1 MPPPSS
7 AEDSPLAELVFGSAG
22 LGRWTL
28 KIVGPPKVKEY
39 TYQWDGKTNNGK
51 AFTVL
56 LISKDTTQYCYGK
69 FTRRGKQEAGNADF
83 RAAMEKFQD
92 GTVWLF
98 TKATLITKEKPLYIG
113 SSVKAVIDLN
123 SSKNTPVLQSTG
135 FAQLMPTPAE
145 DLTTLLEAAKN
156 QRVDVTALVV
166 KMSDVQPRKTVIGPR
181 LIVDITIRDGSG
193 STGASDCALSMFFPD
208 STAGRAD
215 VDNFKRCY
223 TDGTPVALFNLS
235 IGISDDGKNTL
246 KPHREEFHW
255 QPATMG
261 ERAAQLTAAIEVLR
275 STDQATCVT
284 EIPEFVLKEK
294 MDYVTPGATLTVARL
309 LRNIVRSDEGL
320 PDAESTHLFQM
331 NLVRVIEPA
340 VGDCCLTNDGSRLF
354 VPVTVQDH
362 TAQVELRMREKAA
375 LELSGHGDRDAFCE
389 EVRTGGLNFPVLAS
403 VRVVVRNKNSTT
415 SDARASADASASE
428 HAVSAIIVEAVD
440 QDMKVPKAMPN
451 ASMDYVN
458 TLLKHL
464 GGIGVDRMLVAPA
477 STMRHSAHGGLIV
490 QDDDGTRYAGACVM
504 TMLAHVGKCTTRD
517 LEGGHRIVTAKP
529 WNIPFENQEVADRE
543 PEIPQYANEELTAQF
558 VSYCTMNNVQYFT
571 LSSRKAQQPVYAIVV
586 VGSAHVANKVTTF
599 MMNKVQTMAVED
611 VEPTRQIFA
620 KLCVLSKRIAQ
631 EVTSPA
637 AKMPWSEA
645 LTPYRAKKS
654 RRLTMT
660 PTDTSIE

>member
-1 MPPPSS
+1 
-7 AEDSPLAELVFGSAG
+7 
-22 LGRWTL
+22 
-28 KIVGPPKVKEY
+28 
-39 TYQWDGKTNNGK
+39 
-51 AFTVL
+51 
-56 LISKDTTQYCYGK
+56 
-69 FTRRGKQEAGNADF
+69 
-83 RAAMEKFQD
+83 
-92 GTVWLF
+92 
-98 TKATLITKEKPLYIG
+98 
-113 SSVKAVIDLN
+113 
-123 SSKNTPVLQSTG
+123 
-135 FAQLMPTPAE
+135 
-145 DLTTLLEAAKN
+145 
-156 QRVDVTALVV
+156 
-166 KMSDVQPRKTVIGPR
+166 
-181 LIVDITIRDGSG
+181 
-193 STGASDCALSMFFPD
+193 
-208 STAGRAD
+208 
-215 VDNFKRCY
+215 
-223 TDGTPVALFNLS
+223 
-235 IGISDDGKNTL
+235 
-246 KPHREEFHW
+246 
-255 QPATMG
+255 
-261 ERAAQLTAAIEVLR
+261 
-275 STDQATCVT
+275 
-284 EIPEFVLKEK
+284 
-294 MDYVTPGATLTVARL
+294 
-309 LRNIVRSDEGL
+309 
-320 PDAESTHLFQM
+320 
-331 NLVRVIEPA
+331 
-340 VGDCCLTNDGSRLF
+340 
-354 VPVTVQDH
+354 
-362 TAQVELRMREKAA
+362 MREKAA

-403 VRVVVRNKNSTT
+403 VRVVVRKKNSTT

-504 TMLAHVGKCTTRD
+504 TMLAHVGKCTTSD

-543 PEIPQYANEELTAQF
+543 PEIPLYANEELTAQF
-558 VSYCTMNNVQYFT
+558 VSYCTMNSVQYFT

-611 VEPTRQIFA
+611 VESTRQIFA

-637 AKMPWSEA
+637 AKMSWSEA

-654 RRLTMT
+654 RRLMMT